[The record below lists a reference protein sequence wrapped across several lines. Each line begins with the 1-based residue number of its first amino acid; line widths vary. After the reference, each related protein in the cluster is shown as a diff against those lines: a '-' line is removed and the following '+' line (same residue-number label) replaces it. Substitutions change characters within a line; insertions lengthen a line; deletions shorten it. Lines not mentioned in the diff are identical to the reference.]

1 MLFGKRNPAPKPAAA
16 GDRIDLLIRAQL
28 PDADDEAVRLV
39 TAITGLL
46 ACVAYADRKY
56 TPAEQA
62 HVERALRGV
71 QGLDAAAVETIVA
84 ALREHIV
91 RIATVNTHA
100 YTRDLR
106 QLTDLEV
113 RREVLD
119 VLLDLAA
126 SDDEL
131 ALAETDLLR
140 RIASA
145 MGLTSDDYLRSQARH
160 RERLSVLK

>member
-1 MLFGKRNPAPKPAAA
+1 MLFGKRNAAPKPAIA

-56 TPAEQA
+56 TEPEQA
-62 HVERALRGV
+62 HLEQALRRV
-71 QGLDAAAVETIVA
+71 QGLDAIAVDTIVA

-91 RIATVNTHA
+91 RIATANTHV

-106 QLTDLEV
+106 ELVDVEL

-119 VLLDLAA
+119 VLVDLAA
-126 SDDEL
+126 SDGEIV
-131 ALAETDLLR
+131 LAETDLLR
-140 RIASA
+140 RIGSA
-145 MGLTSDDYLRSQARH
+145 MGLTPDDYLRSQARY
-160 RERLSVLK
+160 RERLSLLK